1 MNNRARTLTPIAL
14 LLAAGVIAGAAL
26 TGCAGTE
33 GPPPPP
39 TVALLVDTG
48 QGAAAHDQDV
58 SLLLAKATE
67 LEARVLIDGV
77 GDEAGPTDITLVSDG
92 ANTLARTKDLEV
104 KSVALRDA
112 LTTIEKAIPSGT
124 LDLFVALKDLG
135 GTLHAAPS
143 AGPVDVV
150 LLSTMVNTAE
160 PANLAAPGALDD
172 PAVVLNTLAT
182 AGLIPDCRGWSF
194 HAVDP
199 GDPAHPDVNDSHLEM
214 FWRAYAQRCG
224 GALVAWSPTLAE
236 YPGSRT
242 EVALADTRQMS
253 IVRTETETTVVLDSI
268 TFGGDSARLSDAAK
282 ALLADVAD
290 LIGQTAGAVTIVGHT
305 DLGATGYPGGL
316 PALSLDRAEA
326 VKAELIA
333 AGVDGSRITAEG
345 KAADELLFPEP
356 QTDEEHS
363 ANRRVVITFGA
374 TQ

>member
-1 MNNRARTLTPIAL
+1 MNTKTRTLTPTAL
-14 LLAAGVIAGAAL
+14 LLAAGIIAGAAL
-26 TGCAGTE
+26 TGCAAIE

-48 QGAAAHDQDV
+48 HEAGAHDQDV

-77 GDEAGPTDITLVSDG
+77 GDEEGPTDITLVGNG
-92 ANTLARTKDLEV
+92 ANNLARTNDLEA

-112 LTTIEKAIPSGT
+112 LTTMENAAQPGT

-150 LLSTMVNTAE
+150 LLSTMVNTTD
-160 PANLAAPGALDD
+160 PANIATPGALDD
-172 PAVVLNTLAT
+172 PAVVLNALAT
-182 AGLIPDCRGWSF
+182 AGLIPDCTGWSF

-224 GALVAWSPTLAE
+224 GKLVAWSPTLAN

-253 IVRTETETTVVLDSI
+253 IVRTDTATTVTLSSV
-268 TFGGDSARLSDAAK
+268 TFGGDKAELTDAAK
-282 ALLADVAD
+282 ATIADIAD
-290 LIGQTAGAVTIVGHT
+290 LINQTAGAVTVVGHT

-316 PALSLDRAEA
+316 PALSSDRAEA

-333 AGVDGSRITAEG
+333 ANVDGSRITTEG

-356 QTDEEHS
+356 QTDDEHS
-363 ANRRVVITFGA
+363 ANRRVVVTFGA